1 MSLLSIGS
9 INIWPGENNSIPV
22 NFLLCDGSSLKQSDY
37 PDLFNVIGTMY
48 GSGDGADT
56 FSLPNLQD
64 KVALGSSSNNPLASE
79 SSDPTIK
86 IVADNVPL
94 LSMNQP
100 SGGNIP
106 IVFHSPSGISNWEY
120 LKGEPMGDGSKSLW
134 FPFTNNSDSNGTNL
148 MNYQYGTPGPTSIS
162 IPPPKGLYLNYII
175 CVTQ

>member
-1 MSLLSIGS
+1 MSLLSLGS
-9 INIWPGENNSIPV
+9 INIWPGQNNSIPV

-48 GSGDGADT
+48 GSGDGTDT

-79 SSDPTIK
+79 SSVPSIK
-86 IVADNVPL
+86 IAADNVPL

-100 SGGNIP
+100 SDSNIP
-106 IVFHSPSGISNWEY
+106 IVFNSDGISNWAY
-120 LKGEPMGDGSKSLW
+120 LHGLPMGDDTQSLY
-134 FPFTNNSDSNGTNL
+134 FPYTNNPGSNGTNL
-148 MNYQYGTPGPTSIS
+148 INYQYGTPSPTNVS